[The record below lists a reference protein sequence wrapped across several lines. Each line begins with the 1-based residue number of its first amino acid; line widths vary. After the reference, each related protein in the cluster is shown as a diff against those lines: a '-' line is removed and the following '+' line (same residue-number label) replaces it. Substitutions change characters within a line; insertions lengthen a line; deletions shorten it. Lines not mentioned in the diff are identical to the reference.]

1 MHFFQNGLA
10 AQLSAEDQALLLRRC
25 EPVTLAAGQ
34 ILSEPGG
41 AERNVYFLGS
51 ASVALFVRNGPQPG
65 LAVGLTGAEGA
76 VGLQFAL
83 GLGTGNLSLL
93 VQSGGR
99 AWRADGEAL
108 QQLVNR
114 RSTMLRTFTRYLWN
128 VVNEVATLAA
138 CAQIQD
144 IEARVA
150 GWILLSSQR
159 SDPLSLLLTHAH
171 MADMLGVRRASV
183 TLAAKALK
191 AKGLLNYQRGHIQIL
206 DWPGLR
212 AASCWKPDVPV

>member
-1 MHFFQNGLA
+1 MHLFHNGLA
-10 AQLSAEDQALLLRRC
+10 AQLSAGDQALLLRRC
-25 EPVTLAAGQ
+25 IPVTLATGQ

-41 AERNVYFLGS
+41 AEQNVYFLGG
-51 ASVALFVRNGPQPG
+51 ASVALLVRNGLQPG
-65 LAVGLTGAEGA
+65 LAVGLAGSEGA

-93 VQSGGR
+93 VQSGGL
-99 AWRADGEAL
+99 AWRADGELL
-108 QQLVNR
+108 QRLVNR
-114 RSTMLRTFTRYLWN
+114 RSTLLRAFTRYLWN

-159 SDPLSLLLTHAH
+159 SDPLTLRLTHAH
-171 MADMLGVRRASV
+171 IADMLGVRRASV

-191 AKGLLNYQRGHIQIL
+191 ARGLLDYQRGHIQVL

-212 AASCWKPDVPV
+212 AASCWKPDLPV